1 MKKTSVFAMIL
12 SASVIAGCGREKFEF
27 CDGDLLFEAGRNG
40 DMTNAIIDA
49 TGGEAETRFTHVAII
64 ECCGDRQFVIEA
76 TSDGGVQRI
85 PLDEFLDDAEHD
97 SKGDPLIAV
106 YRLHDNSRGHAA
118 VERAKTYIGL
128 PYDYAFMPDNGAMYC
143 SELVYESYLD
153 NAGGHIFASR
163 PMTFK
168 GADGEYDVFWTELFE
183 SLDMEIPEGVPGTN
197 PQDMSNEDIL
207 DEVYRFF

>member
-1 MKKTSVFAMIL
+1 MIL
-12 SASVIAGCGREKFEF
+12 SASVIAGCGKEKFEF
-27 CDGDLLFEAGRNG
+27 CNGDLLFEAGRSG

-49 TGGEAETRFTHVAII
+49 TGGEAETQFSHVAIV
-64 ECCGDRQFVIEA
+64 ECRGDRQFVIEA

-85 PLDEFLDDAEHD
+85 PLDEFLENSEHD
-97 SKGDPLIAV
+97 PKGNPMIAV
-106 YRLHDNSRGHAA
+106 YRLRDNSCGQAA
-118 VERAKTYIGL
+118 VERAKVCIGQ

-153 NAGGHIFASR
+153 SGGNHIFTSR

-168 GADGEYDVFWTELFE
+168 GADGEYDSFWTELFE

-197 PQDMSNEDIL
+197 PQDMSNEGIL
-207 DEVYRFF
+207 GEVYRFF